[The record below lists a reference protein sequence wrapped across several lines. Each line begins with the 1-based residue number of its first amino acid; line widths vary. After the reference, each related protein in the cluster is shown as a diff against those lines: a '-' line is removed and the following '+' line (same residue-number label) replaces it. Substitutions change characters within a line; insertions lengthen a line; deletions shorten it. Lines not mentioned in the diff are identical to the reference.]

1 MAENLERPRTPLSV
15 KLIGLGVV
23 VIVAWLVLLPLFNVA
38 ASLLAPALY
47 VVVAFVAYQVG
58 KAVGRSST

>member
-1 MAENLERPRTPLSV
+1 VN
-15 KLIGLGVV
+15 
-23 VIVAWLVLLPLFNVA
+23 VAWLVLLPLFNVA
-38 ASLLAPALY
+38 ASLLALALS